1 MRKAT
6 PLPVALAILS
16 LARPALATDKP
27 ECGLEAFKEYNVANV
42 ALLMKDSPF
51 MKADTLIAQRRLE
64 ETYCLKEAKCAVETG
79 APQTGSL
86 EFDLA
91 FSRCLKEEA
100 MEKYEATPRTN
111 E

>member
-27 ECGLEAFKEYNVANV
+27 ECGLEAFKEYNAANV

-64 ETYCLKEAKCAVETG
+64 ETYCLKGQVRGRDGRASDRDFGVRLG
-79 APQTGSL
+79 VLSVPQRGGDG
-86 EFDLA
+86 EI
-91 FSRCLKEEA
+91 
-100 MEKYEATPRTN
+100 
-111 E
+111 